1 MSLMGG
7 LYVGMS
13 GLSTNQN
20 SLNTTAHNLANVDTK
35 GYTRQQVVQ
44 ADTLYNTVGP
54 TMAISATKTG
64 LGVTLAE
71 VRQVRDRFIDAAYR
85 LEAGREAFYTAN
97 YQTMEEME
105 SFFGEMEGVEVQT
118 SLTELWSAISE
129 LAKQPNDTTQ
139 LAMLKQKAAAF
150 VERCNDVAIGLKDY
164 QDNIEIKVQ
173 ETVARINELGQQIY
187 KLNKDICTIEASGLE
202 NANDLRD
209 ARNVAID
216 ELSSLIKTD
225 YKEDANG
232 MVTVRIENV
241 DFVTTSGVW
250 EMGQRY
256 DKQTGL
262 TTPIWSHLKDSE
274 VFDFSVSISTLA
286 NTDVGK
292 LKAFVLARGVEQADY
307 TDMPI
312 EPDPEN
318 TEKYP
323 LGTSDPAYQADLQTY
338 NDKLKYYNTYT
349 SNSTI
354 NNIQTEFD
362 QLFHGIVSTIND
374 ILCPN
379 EKVTLADGS
388 SVWVLDEDNCSYG
401 ANGEIGVELFS
412 RNGYNRYT
420 VKSLTLADGTT
431 KDFYVYNEEIEGK
444 RGTLYTVGNVVM
456 NPTVMQNVNTLG
468 MTTAQGEADKQ
479 RADELLNAWSNAFAK
494 LNPYSSSA
502 VDYQTYYI
510 QLIGEIGN
518 LGSIYSNISDALKST
533 SEYLD
538 SQRSQVAGVSSDEEL
553 TNMVRFQNAYNASS
567 RYINVV
573 NELLEHIIVQLGT
586 R

>member
-1 MSLMGG
+1 MSLMGS
-7 LYVGMS
+7 LYVGTSGMS
-13 GLSTNQN
+13 TSQR

-35 GYTRQQVVQ
+35 GYTRQQIVQ
-44 ADTLYNTVGP
+44 ADSIYNTVGP
-54 TMAISATKTG
+54 TMAIGATKTG

-150 VERCNDVAIGLKDY
+150 VERCNDVAIGLNDY
-164 QDNIEIKVQ
+164 QDNIEIKVK
-173 ETVARINELGQQIY
+173 ETIDRINELGQQIHM
-187 KLNKDICTIEASGLE
+187 LNKDICTIEASGVE

-209 ARNVAID
+209 ARNLAID

-232 MVTVRIENV
+232 MITVRAENV

-256 DKQTGL
+256 DKQTGM
-262 TTPIWSHLKDSE
+262 TTPIWSHLKDAE
-274 VFDFSVSISTLA
+274 VFDFSVGISTLA

-292 LKAFVLARGVEQADY
+292 LKAHVLARGVEQADY

-312 EPDPEN
+312 APDAKN
-318 TEKYP
+318 IEKYP
-323 LGTSDPAYQADLQTY
+323 LGTSDPAYQVDLQTY
-338 NDKLKYYNTYT
+338 NDKMKHYNTYI

-388 SVWVLDEDNCSYG
+388 SVWVLDEENCSYG

-412 RNGYNRYT
+412 RHGYERYT
-420 VKSLTLADGTT
+420 VQSLTLADGTT
-431 KDFYVYNEEIEGK
+431 QDYYVYNEEVEGK
-444 RGTLYTVGNVVM
+444 RGTMYTVGNVVM

-479 RADELLNAWSNAFAK
+479 RADALLNAWSNSFAK

-518 LGSIYSNISDALKST
+518 LGSIYSNISDALST
-533 SEYLD
+533 TTEYLEA
-538 SQRSQVAGVSSDEEL
+538 QRSKVAGVSSDEEL

-573 NELLEHIIVQLGT
+573 SEMLEHIISQLGT

>member
-1 MSLMGG
+1 MSLMGS
-7 LYVGMS
+7 LYVGTS
-13 GLSTNQN
+13 GLSTSQN

-44 ADTLYNTVGP
+44 ADSIYNTVGP
-54 TMAISATKTG
+54 TMAIGATKTG

-150 VERCNDVAIGLKDY
+150 VERCNDVAIGLNDY
-164 QDNIEIKVQ
+164 QDNIEVKVA
-173 ETVARINELGQQIY
+173 ETVDRINDLGQQIHM
-187 KLNKDICTIEASGLE
+187 LNKNICTIEASGIE

-209 ARNVAID
+209 ARNRVID
-216 ELSSLIKTD
+216 ELSALIKTD

-232 MVTVRIENV
+232 MVTVRAENV

-256 DKQTGL
+256 DKQTGM
-262 TTPIWSHLKDSE
+262 TTPIWSHLKDAE
-274 VFDFSVSISTLA
+274 VFDFSVGISTLA

-292 LKAFVLARGVEQADY
+292 LKAYVLARGVEQADY

-312 EPDPEN
+312 QPDADN
-318 TEKYP
+318 AEKYP
-323 LGTSDPAYQADLQTY
+323 LGTSDPAYQTDLQTY
-338 NDKLKYYNTYT
+338 NDKMKHYNTYI

-388 SVWVLDEDNCSYG
+388 NVWILDEENCSYG
-401 ANGEIGVELFS
+401 ANKEIGVEMFS
-412 RNGYNRYT
+412 RNGYERYT
-420 VKSLTLADGTT
+420 VQSLTLEDGTT
-431 KDFYVYNEEIEGK
+431 QDFYVYNEEVEGK
-444 RGTLYTVGNVVM
+444 RGTLYTVGNVVI

-479 RADELLNAWSNAFAK
+479 RADALLNAWSNSFAK

-518 LGSIYSNISDALKST
+518 LGSIYSSISEALTST
-533 SEYLD
+533 TGFLEA
-538 SQRSQVAGVSSDEEL
+538 QRSQVAGVSSDEEL

-573 NELLEHIIVQLGT
+573 SEMLEHIISQLGT